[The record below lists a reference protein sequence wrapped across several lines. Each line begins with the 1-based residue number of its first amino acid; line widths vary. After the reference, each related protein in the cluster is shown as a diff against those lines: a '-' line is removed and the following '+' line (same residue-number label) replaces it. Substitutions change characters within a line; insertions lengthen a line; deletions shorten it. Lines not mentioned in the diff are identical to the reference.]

1 MRGAAIGAIVGAAV
15 LTAGW
20 AANSGQE
27 PVRAQS
33 PPAQPAVGGNSLI
46 SWSTP
51 SGDFQQ
57 VTVIDPQTRAMAVYH
72 IRPAAGT
79 PDGVEISLKAVR
91 DLKWDLQ
98 IEAFNTRTPL
108 PSEIRSMTMS
118 KH

>member
-1 MRGAAIGAIVGAAV
+1 M

-20 AANSGQE
+20 AISGQE
-27 PVRAQS
+27 PPRTQ
-33 PPAQPAVGGNSLI
+33 PTPAQPAVGGNALI

-57 VTVIDPQTRAMAVYH
+57 VTVIDPQARAMAVYH
-72 IRPAAGT
+72 IRSVPGT

-108 PSEIRSMTMS
+108 PSEIRSMTIS
-118 KH
+118 KR

>member
-1 MRGAAIGAIVGAAV
+1 MRGAVIGAMVGAAV

-20 AANSGQE
+20 AISGQE
-27 PVRAQS
+27 PGRIQ
-33 PPAQPAVGGNSLI
+33 PMPAQPAVGGNALI

-108 PSEIRSMTMS
+108 PSEIRSMTTN